1 MKKNN
6 AIQEFLSVRFRRL
19 LSGAPDGIP
28 PWLPVV
34 AAGDK
39 PGLFLPTD
47 APWVVHGDF
56 STLVGG
62 IRALILQ
69 ALHPATLAGVMQ
81 HSRYQADPLGRLSGT
96 IRWLT
101 VTTFGSVDAVDSE
114 ASRVNRLHDRVTGVY
129 STNDGA
135 MADYAAKHERL
146 LTWVHLAFTDAFL
159 TAQQDCSNRPIPGG
173 ADSYVSL
180 WRRSAEPLGLDL
192 KDLPSTHA
200 ELDAAMREFADSG
213 ELRCDAATRE
223 VMRFI
228 EFPPLPR
235 MAKPIYRLLFRAAV
249 ANLPVWATELIG
261 YRSRMPASDIWIAK
275 NLLRF
280 MRFAIGPESPI
291 EEAALLRL
299 QRAGLI
305 AASGER

>member
-28 PWLPVV
+28 PWLLVV

-101 VTTFGSVDAVDSE
+101 VTTFGSVDAVEGE
-114 ASRVNRLHDRVTGVY
+114 ASRVNRLHDRVNGAFAT
-129 STNDGA
+129 SNGA
-135 MADYAAKHERL
+135 MVDYSAKQDRL

-159 TAQQDCSNRPIPGG
+159 TAQQDCSNSPIPGG

-180 WRRSAEPLGLDL
+180 WRRSAEPLGLSLDN
-192 KDLPSTHA
+192 LPSTQA
-200 ELDAAMREFADSG
+200 GLDAAMREFADSG
-213 ELRCDAATRE
+213 ELRCDEATRE
-223 VMRFI
+223 VMKFI
-228 EFPPLPR
+228 EFPPLPG

-249 ANLPVWATELIG
+249 ANLPAWATEMIQHQ
-261 YRSRMPASDIWIAK
+261 SRFPGSDIWIAK

-291 EEAALLRL
+291 EEAAIHRL

-305 AASGER
+305 SSGRER